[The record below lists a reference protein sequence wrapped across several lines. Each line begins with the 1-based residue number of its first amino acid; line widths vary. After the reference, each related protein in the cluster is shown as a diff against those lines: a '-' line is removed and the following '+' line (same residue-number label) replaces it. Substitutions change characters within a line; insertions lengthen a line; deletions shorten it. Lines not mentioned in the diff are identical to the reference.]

1 MAGQENQ
8 QYTVLYGRLSQEDER
23 AGESNSIQHQRTLL
37 EKYAKEKGFENTIF
51 LADDGYSGTNFE
63 RPSWKKIVEMI
74 EAGQVANLI
83 VKDASRLGRE
93 YLQVGYYMEIYFPQK
108 NVRFIA
114 VNDGVDS
121 TVESSNDFNPIRNWA
136 NELHAKDTSRKVRAV
151 MKMKAEQGE
160 RLGGRPPYGYRKSD
174 GDANTLVPDEDTAPV
189 VKRIFSLCAA
199 GNGPKRIA
207 TILTKEQVVNPSNA
221 YYRKTGKSHRGLD
234 TTRPCLWSSNSVTS
248 ILNNEVYLGHSVGL
262 RTTTISYKNKQRVE
276 RPESERFVVKNTHEA
291 LVTQEQW
298 DIVQEVRQHKKRVP
312 KHMDE
317 PNIFSGLVFCADCGK
332 PLVLHRAS
340 TMKRTEYNFKC
351 YTYGKKGK
359 TVCTPHHI
367 REFELKAVVLEDLRR
382 VTHFARMKEKQFA
395 AYISSKNTL
404 ELRREMNT
412 IQKDLD
418 TMRRRREELSK
429 LFKRLYEDNVL
440 GRVTDEQYRMLAG
453 DYTVEQ
459 KALEEQIPEKEA
471 RLEKLKA
478 DEKKDDVVT
487 FEELGVDSLMVDE
500 AHYFKNAMVTTKMT
514 RVAGIS
520 QTESQKASDM
530 YMKCM
535 YMDEL
540 TGGHG
545 IVFATGTPISNSM
558 TEMYIMMRYLQ
569 YGLLEQK
576 GLLNFDAWASTFG
589 ESVTAIELAP
599 EGNGYRSKTR
609 FAKFYNLPELMNM
622 FKQCADI
629 QTADMLKLPVPE
641 ITGGKPTIVKLPP
654 SELQRQMVAAL
665 GERAEAVRNRLVAP
679 NEDNMLRI
687 TNDGRKLALDQR
699 LMNPLLPDDPDSK
712 ANACVERVF
721 TIWEKTKAQRSTQ
734 MIFCDLSTPRADGF
748 DVYNDIRDKLVA
760 RGIPKDEVQFIHDA
774 DTEAKKAEL
783 FGKVRSGAVR
793 VLMGST
799 QKMGAGTNVQTR
811 LCALH
816 HLDCPWRPA
825 DIAQRNGRMVRQG
838 NMNKEVSIFIYIT
851 EATFDA
857 YSYQLV
863 ENKQKFISQIMTS
876 KSPARS
882 CEDLDEAA
890 LSYAE
895 VKALA
900 AGNPMIK
907 EKMDLDIQVA
917 RLRTLKAAYNS
928 QHYRLEDAVTGTF
941 PREIRGTECR
951 IQAFEKDVQTAK
963 DSQSY
968 DKDGKLA
975 FSIELDGKVYD
986 KREDAGKALLGLVG
1000 AAVRADHPVSVGHYA
1015 GFEVTVAY
1023 VPLSKVFVAH
1033 LVGEATHTTEL
1044 GSDAAGN
1051 IVRLQNVVAALPQE
1065 VSGLRNSL
1073 QQLRVQLDSAKE
1085 ELQQPFLQEQELNEK
1100 SARLAEL
1107 DALLNVGNDAP
1118 VLEGE
1123 AEVLNEDDSVR
1134 TPREENELER

>member
-23 AGESNSIQHQRTLL
+23 AGESNSIQHQRILL

-63 RPSWKKIVEMI
+63 RPAWKKIVEMI

-312 KHMDE
+312 KHRPCLWSSNSVTSILNNEVYLGHSVGLRTTTISYKNKQRVERPESERFVVKNTHEALVTQEQWDIVQEVRQHKKRVPKHMDE

-478 DEKKDDVVT
+478 ASANVNTFVEKAKQYT
-487 FEELGVDSLMVDE
+487 
-500 AHYFKNAMVTTKMT
+500 A
-514 RVAGIS
+514 I
-520 QTESQKASDM
+520 
-530 YMKCM
+530 
-535 YMDEL
+535 DEL
-540 TGGHG
+540 T
-545 IVFATGTPISNSM
+545 
-558 TEMYIMMRYLQ
+558 
-569 YGLLEQK
+569 
-576 GLLNFDAWASTFG
+576 
-589 ESVTAIELAP
+589 
-599 EGNGYRSKTR
+599 
-609 FAKFYNLPELMNM
+609 PELLRL
-622 FKQCADI
+622 FI
-629 QTADMLKLPVPE
+629 QRIEV
-641 ITGGKPTIVKLPP
+641 
-654 SELQRQMVAAL
+654 
-665 GERAEAVRNRLVAP
+665 GERTEKYSRSSHQSIRIVYRDIGTVDSAMEQGEAQPRIAP
-679 NEDNMLRI
+679 
-687 TNDGRKLALDQR
+687 
-699 LMNPLLPDDPDSK
+699 
-712 ANACVERVF
+712 
-721 TIWEKTKAQRSTQ
+721 
-734 MIFCDLSTPRADGF
+734 
-748 DVYNDIRDKLVA
+748 
-760 RGIPKDEVQFIHDA
+760 
-774 DTEAKKAEL
+774 
-783 FGKVRSGAVR
+783 
-793 VLMGST
+793 
-799 QKMGAGTNVQTR
+799 
-811 LCALH
+811 
-816 HLDCPWRPA
+816 
-825 DIAQRNGRMVRQG
+825 
-838 NMNKEVSIFIYIT
+838 
-851 EATFDA
+851 
-857 YSYQLV
+857 
-863 ENKQKFISQIMTS
+863 
-876 KSPARS
+876 
-882 CEDLDEAA
+882 
-890 LSYAE
+890 
-895 VKALA
+895 
-900 AGNPMIK
+900 
-907 EKMDLDIQVA
+907 
-917 RLRTLKAAYNS
+917 
-928 QHYRLEDAVTGTF
+928 
-941 PREIRGTECR
+941 
-951 IQAFEKDVQTAK
+951 
-963 DSQSY
+963 
-968 DKDGKLA
+968 
-975 FSIELDGKVYD
+975 
-986 KREDAGKALLGLVG
+986 
-1000 AAVRADHPVSVGHYA
+1000 
-1015 GFEVTVAY
+1015 
-1023 VPLSKVFVAH
+1023 PLSEVF
-1033 LVGEATHTTEL
+1033 
-1044 GSDAAGN
+1044 
-1051 IVRLQNVVAALPQE
+1051 QLP
-1065 VSGLRNSL
+1065 
-1073 QQLRVQLDSAKE
+1073 A
-1085 ELQQPFLQEQELNEK
+1085 
-1100 SARLAEL
+1100 
-1107 DALLNVGNDAP
+1107 
-1118 VLEGE
+1118 
-1123 AEVLNEDDSVR
+1123 
-1134 TPREENELER
+1134 